1 MFTILLL
8 LVEIGT
14 ILYKASKLFTKKKK
28 KKKKDGRHRILNNRV
43 YTLVIRKMSILREI

>member
-14 ILYKASKLFTKKKK
+14 ILYKASKRFTKKKK
-28 KKKKDGRHRILNNRV
+28 KKKRTD
-43 YTLVIRKMSILREI
+43 VIEFLIKGYIR